1 MKTHHMTKLADYAI
15 LGLVLALVPAA
26 ASGSPYYM
34 RLATLALVY
43 MAWTV
48 AFNLIFGH
56 TKQLF
61 LCLNALAGAAGYVT
75 IVLTKHLELSPW
87 LTVPIGVAA
96 AAGLGAMFSYVSVRR
111 GLGVIFVGI
120 VTLALSLI
128 FHNLVLGL
136 RQFTNGETGMV
147 TRGLGF
153 PLLEQALPSYYLF
166 LALLLAALLV
176 YHLLMSSKSGM
187 AFRALSDDELTA
199 ELSGIDVTWYKVLA
213 AAIGSAILGLVGS
226 FYAFYNGI
234 VSPSVFSFV
243 GIDIPVL
250 IALLLGG
257 MRTRLGPVLGAA
269 AFALIEELVR
279 PFGQLN
285 VLVYG
290 VLLIVL
296 FVAFREGMVP
306 MLKQA
311 YRALPSL
318 ARRLR
323 LPCLRQPVTRFESGR
338 TATERTSGFG
348 SESDS

>member
-1 MKTHHMTKLADYAI
+1 MRKYADLIMLAVA
-15 LGLVLALVPAA
+15 LAMVPAL

-61 LCLNALAGAAGYVT
+61 LCLNALAGTAGYVT
-75 IVLTKHLELSPW
+75 VVLTKQLDLSPW
-87 LTVPIGVAA
+87 VTVPIGVATSA
-96 AAGLGAMFSYVSVRR
+96 ALGALFSYVSVLR

-120 VTLALSLI
+120 ITLAFSLI

-136 RQFTNGETGMV
+136 RQFTNGETGLV
-147 TRGLGF
+147 SRGLGF
-153 PLLEQALPSYYLF
+153 QLLEQPLPSYYLF
-166 LALLLAALLV
+166 LGVLLLALLV
-176 YHLLMSSKSGM
+176 YSLLMSSRMGM
-187 AFRALSDDELTA
+187 AVRAISDDELTA

-213 AAIGSAILGLVGS
+213 AAVGSAILGLVGAC
-226 FYAFYNGI
+226 YAFYNGI

-243 GIDIPVL
+243 GVDIPVL

-296 FVAFREGMVP
+296 FVAFRDGMVP
-306 MLKQA
+306 ML
-311 YRALPSL
+311 
-318 ARRLR
+318 RR
-323 LPCLRQPVTRFESGR
+323 RFG
-338 TATERTSGFG
+338 
-348 SESDS
+348 

>member
-1 MKTHHMTKLADYAI
+1 
-15 LGLVLALVPAA
+15 
-26 ASGSPYYM
+26 
-34 RLATLALVY
+34 VY

-61 LCLNALAGAAGYVT
+61 LCLNALAGTAGYVA
-75 IVLTKHLELSPW
+75 VVMAKQLDWSPW

-96 AAGLGAMFSYVSVRR
+96 AAGLGALFSYVSVLR

-120 VTLALSLI
+120 VTLAFSLI

-136 RQFTNGETGMV
+136 RQLTNGETGLV

-153 PLLEQALPSYYLF
+153 PLLEQPLPSYYIF
-166 LALLLAALLV
+166 LAALLAALLV
-176 YHLLMSSKSGM
+176 YHWLMSSKSGM

-199 ELSGIDVTWYKVLA
+199 ELSGIDVTRYKVLA
-213 AAIGSAILGLVGS
+213 AAVASAILGLTGAL
-226 FYAFYNGI
+226 FAFYNGI

-257 MRTRLGPVLGAA
+257 MRTRLGPIVGAV

-279 PFGQLN
+279 PWGQLN

-296 FVAFREGMVP
+296 FTTFREGMVP
-306 MLKQA
+306 VLKQA
-311 YRALPSL
+311 FQAFPAL

-323 LPCLRQPVTRFESGR
+323 PPP
-338 TATERTSGFG
+338 AFG
-348 SESDS
+348 SKPDN

>member
-1 MKTHHMTKLADYAI
+1 MKNRKTGTDHVLSFSTSIISRKRGLSLNLA
-15 LGLVLALVPAA
+15 LVTFVLALVPLAA
-26 ASGSPYYM
+26 GGSPYYM
-34 RLATLALVY
+34 RLATLALIY

-61 LCLNALAGAAGYVT
+61 LCLNAIAGTAGYLAV
-75 IVLTKHLELSPW
+75 VLAIQLKLSPW
-87 LTVPIGVAA
+87 VTVPLGVAA
-96 AAGLGAMFSYVSVRR
+96 AAGLGALFSYVSVLR
-111 GLGVIFVGI
+111 GLGVIFLGI
-120 VTLALSLI
+120 VTLSFSLI

-136 RQFTNGETGMV
+136 RQFTNGETGLV
-147 TRGLGF
+147 SRGLGF
-153 PLLEQALPSYYLF
+153 ALLEQPVPSYYLF
-166 LALLLAALLV
+166 LAVLLAALLT
-176 YHLLMSSKSGM
+176 YELLMASKSGM

-199 ELSGIDVTWYKVLA
+199 ELSGIDVTRYKVLA
-213 AAIGSAILGLVGS
+213 AAVASAILGLSGAL
-226 FYAFYNGI
+226 YAFYNGI

-257 MRTRLGPVLGAA
+257 MRTRFGPVIGAL

-296 FVAFREGMVP
+296 FTTFREGLMPV
-306 MLKQA
+306 LDK
-311 YRALPSL
+311 LC
-318 ARRLR
+318 RRFDF
-323 LPCLRQPVTRFESGR
+323 RQPASLRPEQAEAQRR
-338 TATERTSGFG
+338 TP
-348 SESDS
+348 

>member
-1 MKTHHMTKLADYAI
+1 MKKYADLVILA
-15 LGLVLALVPAA
+15 LVLALVPVV
-26 ASGSPYYM
+26 ASGSPYYL
-34 RLATLALVY
+34 RLATLTLVY

-48 AFNLIFGH
+48 SFNLIFGH

-75 IVLTKHLELSPW
+75 VVLTRQLDLSPW
-87 LTVPIGVAA
+87 LSVPIGVAT
-96 AAGLGAMFSYVSVRR
+96 AAGLGALFSYVAVLR

-120 VTLALSLI
+120 VTLAFSLI

-136 RQFTNGETGMV
+136 RQFTNGETGLV

-153 PLLEQALPSYYLF
+153 PLLEQALPAYYLF
-166 LALLLAALLV
+166 LAVLLIALGV
-176 YHLLMSSKSGM
+176 YYALMASRMGM
-187 AFRALSDDELTA
+187 AVRALSDDELTA

-213 AAIGSAILGLVGS
+213 AAVASAILGLVGS
-226 FYAFYNGI
+226 LYAFYNGI

-243 GIDIPVL
+243 SIDIPVL

-257 MRTRLGPVLGAA
+257 MRTRLGPVIGAA

-290 VLLIVL
+290 ILLIVL
-296 FVAFREGMVP
+296 FVAFREGLVP
-306 MLKQA
+306 MLRKTFGLS
-311 YRALPSL
+311 LP
-318 ARRLR
+318 
-323 LPCLRQPVTRFESGR
+323 
-338 TATERTSGFG
+338 
-348 SESDS
+348 

>member
-1 MKTHHMTKLADYAI
+1 MKKYADLAA
-15 LGLVLALVPAA
+15 LTFVLALVPAVA
-26 ASGSPYYM
+26 GGSPYYM

-61 LCLNALAGAAGYVT
+61 LCLNALAGTAGYVA
-75 IVLTKHLELSPW
+75 VVMAKQLDWSPW

-96 AAGLGAMFSYVSVRR
+96 AAGLGALFSYVSVLR
-111 GLGVIFVGI
+111 GLGVIFLGI
-120 VTLALSLI
+120 VTLAFSLI

-136 RQFTNGETGMV
+136 RQFTNGETGLV

-153 PLLEQALPSYYLF
+153 PLLEQPLPSYYIF
-166 LALLLAALLV
+166 LAALLAALLV
-176 YHLLMSSKSGM
+176 YHWLMSAKSGM

-199 ELSGIDVTWYKVLA
+199 ELSGIDVTAYKVLA
-213 AAIGSAILGLVGS
+213 AAVASAILGLSGAL
-226 FYAFYNGI
+226 FAFYNGI

-296 FVAFREGMVP
+296 FTTFREGMVP
-306 MLKQA
+306 V
-311 YRALPSL
+311 L
-318 ARRLR
+318 ARASAAFRGKR
-323 LPCLRQPVTRFESGR
+323 APAPASRPARE
-338 TATERTSGFG
+338 A
-348 SESDS
+348 

>member
-1 MKTHHMTKLADYAI
+1 MKSIA
-15 LGLVLALVPAA
+15 GLTVVLALVPAA

-61 LCLNALAGAAGYVT
+61 LCLNALAGTAGYVAV
-75 IVLTKHLELSPW
+75 VLALQLKLSPW
-87 LTVPIGVAA
+87 ITVPVGVAA
-96 AAGLGAMFSYVSVRR
+96 AAGLGALFSYVSVLR
-111 GLGVIFVGI
+111 GLGVIFLGI
-120 VTLALSLI
+120 VTLAFSLI

-136 RQFTNGETGMV
+136 RQLTNGETGLV

-153 PLLEQALPSYYLF
+153 PLLEQPVPGYYIF
-166 LALLLAALLV
+166 LAVLVGALVL
-176 YHLLMSSKSGM
+176 YQRLMSSKSGM

-213 AAIGSAILGLVGS
+213 AAVASAILGLTGAL
-226 FYAFYNGI
+226 FAFYNGI

-269 AFALIEELVR
+269 AFALLEELVR
-279 PFGQLN
+279 PWGQLN

-296 FVAFREGMVP
+296 FTTFREGLAPV
-306 MLKQA
+306 LEKA
-311 YRALPSL
+311 WRAV
-318 ARRLR
+318 RRQRSNVVLSQINVGADGKR
-323 LPCLRQPVTRFESGR
+323 TMSRTRM
-338 TATERTSGFG
+338 
-348 SESDS
+348 

>member
-1 MKTHHMTKLADYAI
+1 MKKYGDLVILAA
-15 LGLVLALVPAA
+15 VLALVPLAA
-26 ASGSPYYM
+26 AGSPYYM
-34 RLATLALVY
+34 RLATLVLVY

-61 LCLNALAGAAGYVT
+61 LCLNALAGTAGYVT
-75 IVLTKHLELSPW
+75 VVLTKQLDLSPW
-87 LTVPIGVAA
+87 VTVPIGVAS
-96 AAGLGAMFSYVSVRR
+96 AAGLGALFSYVSVLR

-120 VTLALSLI
+120 VTLAFSLI

-136 RQFTNGETGMV
+136 RQFTNGETGLV

-166 LALLLAALLV
+166 LAVLLIALAV
-176 YHLLMSSKSGM
+176 YYILMASRMGM
-187 AFRALSDDELTA
+187 AVRALSDDELTA

-213 AAIGSAILGLVGS
+213 AAVASAILGLVGS
-226 FYAFYNGI
+226 LYAFYNGI

-243 GIDIPVL
+243 SVDIPVL

-257 MRTRLGPVLGAA
+257 MRTRLGPIIGAA

-290 VLLIVL
+290 ILLIVL
-296 FVAFREGMVP
+296 FVAFREGLVP
-306 MLKQA
+306 MLRKTFKLS
-311 YRALPSL
+311 LP
-318 ARRLR
+318 
-323 LPCLRQPVTRFESGR
+323 
-338 TATERTSGFG
+338 
-348 SESDS
+348 

>member
-1 MKTHHMTKLADYAI
+1 MKSIASLTFA
-15 LGLVLALVPAA
+15 LALVPAL

-34 RLATLALVY
+34 RLATLALLY

-48 AFNLIFGH
+48 AFNLLFGH

-61 LCLNALAGAAGYVT
+61 LCLNAIAGTAGYVAV
-75 IVLTKHLELSPW
+75 VLALQLKLSPW
-87 LTVPIGVAA
+87 LSVPAGVAA
-96 AAGLGAMFSYVSVRR
+96 AAGLGALFSYVSVRR
-111 GLGVIFVGI
+111 GLGVIFLGI
-120 VTLALSLI
+120 ITLAFSLI

-136 RQFTNGETGMV
+136 RQLTNGETGLV

-153 PLLEQALPSYYLF
+153 PLLEQPLSGYYVF
-166 LALLLAALLV
+166 LGALAAALAV
-176 YHLLMSSKSGM
+176 YHALMSSKSGM

-199 ELSGIDVTWYKVLA
+199 ELSGIDVTGYKVLA
-213 AAIGSAILGLVGS
+213 ATTASAILGLTGAL
-226 FYAFYNGI
+226 FAFYNGI

-243 GIDIPVL
+243 GVDIPVL

-257 MRTRLGPVLGAA
+257 MRTRFGPVLGAA

-296 FVAFREGMVP
+296 FTTFREGLVP
-306 MLKQA
+306 V
-311 YRALPSL
+311 L
-318 ARRLR
+318 ARAGAAVRG
-323 LPCLRQPVTRFESGR
+323 TRAPAAASRPARE
-338 TATERTSGFG
+338 A
-348 SESDS
+348 

>member
-1 MKTHHMTKLADYAI
+1 MKSTAF
-15 LGLVLALVPAA
+15 LGLALALVPAA
-26 ASGSPYYM
+26 AGGSPYYM
-34 RLATLALVY
+34 RLATLALIY

-61 LCLNALAGAAGYVT
+61 LCLNALAGTAGYVA
-75 IVLTKHLELSPW
+75 VVMAKQLEWSPW
-87 LTVPIGVAA
+87 LTLPLGVAA
-96 AAGLGAMFSYVSVRR
+96 ATGLGALFSYVSVLR
-111 GLGVIFVGI
+111 GLGVIFLGI
-120 VTLALSLI
+120 VTLAFSLI

-136 RQFTNGETGMV
+136 RQFTNGETGLV

-153 PLLEQALPSYYLF
+153 PLLEQPLPSYYIF
-166 LALLLAALLV
+166 LAALLAALLV
-176 YHLLMSSKSGM
+176 YHWLMSSKSGM

-199 ELSGIDVTWYKVLA
+199 ELSGIDVTRYKVLA
-213 AAIGSAILGLVGS
+213 AAVASAILGLTGAL
-226 FYAFYNGI
+226 FAFYNGI

-257 MRTRLGPVLGAA
+257 MRTRLGPVLGAV

-296 FVAFREGMVP
+296 FTTFREGMVP
-306 MLKQA
+306 
-311 YRALPSL
+311 PL

-323 LPCLRQPVTRFESGR
+323 RR
-338 TATERTSGFG
+338 TTPRRTVH
-348 SESDS
+348 DPLQT

>member
-1 MKTHHMTKLADYAI
+1 MKNYKDFVIVA
-15 LGLVLALVPAA
+15 LVLALVPLAA
-26 ASGSPYYM
+26 GGSPYYL
-34 RLATLALVY
+34 RLATLVLVY

-61 LCLNALAGAAGYVT
+61 LCLNALAGTAGYVT
-75 IVLTKHLELSPW
+75 VVLTKQLDLSPW
-87 LTVPIGVAA
+87 VTVPIGVAS
-96 AAGLGAMFSYVSVRR
+96 AAGLGALFSYVSVLR

-120 VTLALSLI
+120 VTLAFSLI

-136 RQFTNGETGMV
+136 RQFTNGETGLV

-166 LALLLAALLV
+166 LAVLLIALAV
-176 YHLLMSSKSGM
+176 YYILMASRMGM
-187 AFRALSDDELTA
+187 AVRALSDDELTA

-213 AAIGSAILGLVGS
+213 AAVGSAILGLVGS
-226 FYAFYNGI
+226 LYAFYNGI

-243 GIDIPVL
+243 SVDIPVL

-257 MRTRLGPVLGAA
+257 MRTRLGPIIGAA

-290 VLLIVL
+290 ILLIVL
-296 FVAFREGMVP
+296 FVAFREGLVP
-306 MLKQA
+306 MLRKTLKLS
-311 YRALPSL
+311 LP
-318 ARRLR
+318 
-323 LPCLRQPVTRFESGR
+323 
-338 TATERTSGFG
+338 
-348 SESDS
+348 

>member
-1 MKTHHMTKLADYAI
+1 VRKYADIAA
-15 LGLVLALVPAA
+15 LVLLLALVPVAA
-26 ASGSPYYM
+26 GGSPYYL

-56 TKQLF
+56 TRQLF
-61 LCLNALAGAAGYVT
+61 LCLNALAGAAGYIAV
-75 IVLTKHLELSPW
+75 VLAIQYKLSPW
-87 LTVPIGVAA
+87 ITVPAGVAA
-96 AAGLGAMFSYVSVRR
+96 AAGLGALFSYVSARR

-120 VTLALSLI
+120 VTLAFSLI

-136 RQFTNGETGMV
+136 RQLTNGETGLV

-153 PLLEQALPSYYLF
+153 AWLEQPLPGYYAF
-166 LALLLAALLV
+166 LGVLGGALLA

-199 ELSGIDVTWYKVLA
+199 ELSGIDVTGYKVLA
-213 AAIGSAILGLVGS
+213 AAAGSAILGLTGAL
-226 FYAFYNGI
+226 FAFYNGI

-243 GIDIPVL
+243 GVDIPVL

-296 FVAFREGMVP
+296 FATFREGLVP
-306 MLKQA
+306 V
-311 YRALPSL
+311 L
-318 ARRLR
+318 ARASAAFRG
-323 LPCLRQPVTRFESGR
+323 TRAPA
-338 TATERTSGFG
+338 TASRPAREA
-348 SESDS
+348 

>member
-1 MKTHHMTKLADYAI
+1 MKKYADLVILA
-15 LGLVLALVPAA
+15 LVLALVPVV
-26 ASGSPYYM
+26 ASGSPYYL
-34 RLATLALVY
+34 RLATLTLVY

-48 AFNLIFGH
+48 SFNLIFGH

-75 IVLTKHLELSPW
+75 VVLTRQLDLSPW
-87 LTVPIGVAA
+87 LSVPIGVAT
-96 AAGLGAMFSYVSVRR
+96 AAGLGALFSYVAVLR

-120 VTLALSLI
+120 VTLAFSLI

-136 RQFTNGETGMV
+136 RQFTNGETGLV

-153 PLLEQALPSYYLF
+153 PLLEQPLPAYYLF
-166 LALLLAALLV
+166 LAVLLIALGV
-176 YHLLMSSKSGM
+176 YYALMASRMGM
-187 AFRALSDDELTA
+187 AVRALSDDELTA

-213 AAIGSAILGLVGS
+213 AAVASAILGLVGS
-226 FYAFYNGI
+226 LYAFYNGI

-243 GIDIPVL
+243 SIDIPVL

-257 MRTRLGPVLGAA
+257 MRTRLGPIIGAA

-290 VLLIVL
+290 ILLIVL
-296 FVAFREGMVP
+296 FVAFREGLVP
-306 MLKQA
+306 MLRKTFGLS
-311 YRALPSL
+311 LP
-318 ARRLR
+318 
-323 LPCLRQPVTRFESGR
+323 
-338 TATERTSGFG
+338 
-348 SESDS
+348 